1 MIAGDLGALPAEVFD
16 DLGRGHG
23 DAAAVALLADA
34 ELAVNRA
41 LVGEVAGETAA
52 GGALLAGL
60 EQRAPGVFDEV
71 LRHPFVRS
79 WAVSCLD
86 GGGGD
91 CDPDWA
97 AAIAAAVAV
106 RAGIEA
112 EVLVRAHG
120 GRIHLPTVG
129 YFPAPAAEV
138 TVVAGP
144 GSIRLRWPGG
154 RAQVPGAARGWNAAR
169 WVTVG
174 GARILLEDADPY
186 RDRLLHAAPE
196 RLDAAAADGWSTV
209 LGQAWNRLAADAPGQ
224 LEGLRQGLRAV
235 VPLAP
240 APDGTPRGATSRHA
254 FGAVGLARSDD
265 PAEVAVLLVREFQHM
280 KLGAVLDL
288 IDLVPDGAVGGPRA
302 VEEVLQRAYA
312 DLAVAD
318 VWRRRGR
325 PEPYRRCRDRAAEAI
340 SFLRSGERL
349 TPAGA
354 RFVARMADSL
364 GVDG

>member
-1 MIAGDLGALPAEVFD
+1 VIAGDLGALPAEVFD

-52 GGALLAGL
+52 GGRLLADL
-60 EQRAPGVFDEV
+60 ERRAPRTFDEV

-86 GGGGD
+86 GGGDD

-97 AAIAAAVAV
+97 AALSAAVAV
-106 RAGIEA
+106 RAGVEA
-112 EVLVRAHG
+112 EVAVRAHG

-129 YFPAPAAEV
+129 FFAAPAPEV

-144 GSIRLRWPGG
+144 GSFTLRWPGG
-154 RAQVPGAARGWNAAR
+154 RAQVPGAARGWHAAR
-169 WVTVG
+169 WITVDG
-174 GARILLEDADPY
+174 VRILLEDADPY
-186 RDRLLHAAPE
+186 RDRLRHAAYDH
-196 RLDAAAADGWSTV
+196 LDAAAADGWSAG
-209 LGQAWNRLAADAPGQ
+209 LERAWNHVAADAPEQ
-224 LEGLRQGLRAV
+224 MEGLRQGLRAI

-254 FGAVGLARSDD
+254 FGALGLARADD
-265 PAEVAVLLVREFQHM
+265 PADLALLLVREFQHI

-302 VEEVLQRAYA
+302 VEEVLQQAYA

-325 PEPYRRCRDRAAEAI
+325 PEAYRRYRDRTAEAI

-349 TPAGA
+349 TPAGV